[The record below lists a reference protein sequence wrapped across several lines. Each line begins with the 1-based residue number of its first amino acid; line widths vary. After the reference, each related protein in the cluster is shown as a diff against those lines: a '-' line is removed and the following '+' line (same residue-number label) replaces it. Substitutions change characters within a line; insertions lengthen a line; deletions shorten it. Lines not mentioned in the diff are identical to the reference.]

1 MMATILA
8 PDNSRA
14 ATGFFSMWWR
24 LSLLGLVGTATMLLA
39 PLERIVPTDM
49 PATTLRLLAVVQPSI
64 LVLAFAALG
73 LWAGPRLGLDA
84 PAIRAWA
91 ERKPVLPA
99 LRPQLLPALTAGVGI
114 ALVLILFWLVVT
126 VMPVVAEKLAVL
138 EMPLVTKLLYGGI
151 VEELLL
157 RWGLMSFFAWAVWR
171 IAGRPAGPPAWCVW
185 TAILFAAI
193 LFAAGHL
200 PMLYLLVPQPPSG
213 LILLVLAGNFLPGI
227 VFGWLFWRRGL
238 EAAMIAHALAHL
250 FSVIALAGLATF

>member
-1 MMATILA
+1 MATILV
-8 PDNSRA
+8 PDGSRNGTA
-14 ATGFFSMWWR
+14 FLPMWWR
-24 LSLLGLVGTATMLLA
+24 LSLLGLIGTSTMLLA

-49 PATTLRLLAVVQPSI
+49 PAMTLRVLAVVQPSI

-84 PAIRAWA
+84 PAVRAWA
-91 ERKPVLPA
+91 ERKPVLAA
-99 LRPQLLPALTAGVGI
+99 LRPQLLPALIAGAAI
-114 ALVLILFWLVVT
+114 ALVLILFWLVIAA
-126 VMPVVAEKLAVL
+126 MPVVAEKVAVL

-171 IAGRPAGPPAWCVW
+171 IAGRPAAPPVWCMW

-200 PMLYLLVPQPPSG
+200 PMLYLLVPQPPSA
-213 LILLVLAGNFLPGI
+213 LVLLVLAGNALPGI
-227 VFGWLFWRRGL
+227 MFGWLFWRRGL

-250 FSVIALAGLATF
+250 FSVAALALT